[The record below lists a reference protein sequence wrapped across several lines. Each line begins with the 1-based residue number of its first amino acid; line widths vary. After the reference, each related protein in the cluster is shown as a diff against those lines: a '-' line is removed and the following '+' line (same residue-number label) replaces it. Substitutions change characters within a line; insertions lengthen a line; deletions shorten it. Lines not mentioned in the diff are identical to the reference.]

1 MPTRHGKIARL
12 PLTLREELN
21 CRMQNGQL
29 SPALLP
35 WLNQLPE
42 VQSLLAQSFAG
53 RPISRQNL
61 SEWRLGGYRDWLKL
75 QERQLLIRRIA
86 EEGVTLKQQ
95 EGKEDLFEN
104 FARIAVTELYADFDA
119 LDQLQGDDRWKRLRS
134 LTRELACLQREY
146 NRSRQVELSWEK
158 WNSQFEDATEEGFRP
173 AESPTAGLSPK
184 PAACLQAA
192 KFHPL
197 PAGEGE
203 QSTSQPPQ
211 TPPIERGDNQ
221 VFHIATSENLP
232 PVKVDQAASTAG
244 TQPAPPVLETVDRHL
259 CHRRCRRG
267 CVCPDCHPEDGIYPY
282 SQAVKDDRNYEDHS
296 SPYWI
301 RGNVRLWVTHVDCD
315 CYCDCDITRPF
326 KLQENIP
333 NAL

>member
-21 CRMQNGQL
+21 RRLQNGEL

-42 VQSLLAQSFAG
+42 VQALLAQFFAG
-53 RPISRQNL
+53 QPISCQNL

-104 FARIAVTELYADFDA
+104 FARIAVTELYADLDA

-146 NRSRQVELSWEK
+146 NRSREVELSWEK
-158 WNSQFEDATEEGFRP
+158 WNSQFEDALEVPQPDCVPAPQKRTTSVSLSSPKEDLSCLGSNERNPLKAEARRGPNERERESHWAGERSLSGFR
-173 AESPTAGLSPK
+173 
-184 PAACLQAA
+184 
-192 KFHPL
+192 
-197 PAGEGE
+197 GERNQNIGDI
-203 QSTSQPPQ
+203 PQ
-211 TPPIERGDNQ
+211 TPEGNPAPQ
-221 VFHIATSENLP
+221 P
-232 PVKVDQAASTAG
+232 PVKVDPTASTEG
-244 TQPAPPVLETVDRHL
+244 TEPPPIWWTVR
-259 CHRRCRRG
+259 
-267 CVCPDCHPEDGIYPY
+267 
-282 SQAVKDDRNYEDHS
+282 S
-296 SPYWI
+296 S
-301 RGNVRLWVTHVDCD
+301 R
-315 CYCDCDITRPF
+315 
-326 KLQENIP
+326 
-333 NAL
+333 